1 MAILVL
7 NPTGGTVTTAPGIEW
22 EDFTV
27 PSPVDNEFTLSETE
41 DVEIAGVA
49 VEGAFFFG
57 SDYVTVAGN
66 VVTIDNGII
75 LADQNIRIFYKKQK

>member
-1 MAILVL
+1 MGIFIFSPVG
-7 NPTGGTVTTAPGIEW
+7 NTITPEPGIEW

>member
-1 MAILVL
+1 MGIFIFS
-7 NPTGGTVTTAPGIEW
+7 PTGGTVTTAPGIEW

-27 PSPVDNEFTLSETE
+27 LSPFDNEFTLAETE
-41 DVEIAGVA
+41 DVDIAGVA